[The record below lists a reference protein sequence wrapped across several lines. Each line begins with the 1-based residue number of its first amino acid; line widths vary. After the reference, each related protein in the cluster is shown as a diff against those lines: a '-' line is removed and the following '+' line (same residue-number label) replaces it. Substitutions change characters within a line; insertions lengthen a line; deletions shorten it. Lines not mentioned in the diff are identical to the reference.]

1 VQIIAE
7 GCSRAAQLEP
17 VSDPPLSTHCSSSRH
32 PTRAVRRSSESGEAS
47 NLLHASERWGIVSIY
62 QGYHHQG
69 YQYVSGP
76 QRMAAAT
83 RLEAAQ
89 TEPVDDIGSVPCPP
103 AMPAPERNDAPA
115 SLRSA
120 SLRSA
125 RVVALLMCRWMLGTI
140 EHRCEVTVLVK
151 PLPESPF

>member
-1 VQIIAE
+1 
-7 GCSRAAQLEP
+7 
-17 VSDPPLSTHCSSSRH
+17 
-32 PTRAVRRSSESGEAS
+32 
-47 NLLHASERWGIVSIY
+47 
-62 QGYHHQG
+62 
-69 YQYVSGP
+69 
-76 QRMAAAT
+76 MAAAT

-120 SLRSA
+120 

-140 EHRCEVTVLVK
+140 ERRCEVTVLVK